1 MQLGTKRLIFSAAT
15 WSWIS
20 MWNIFFI
27 ILTRHTRFFSV
38 CEFLIDLRKVSHPH
52 LCSNDCT
59 WPWAQQPGGNQ
70 QPGLPLAVHVR
81 PFDKILAPKGFS
93 YFSWFGVSKWLKWIP
108 DYTLNL
114 KHCVLGCRYFS
125 FWYTPAIGKETLI
138 TTIPGYEGISLTSC
152 IYLIFVAAGELC
164 YGWEWLSHP
173 YSYVSHVVQRQ
184 VTLMNIRQLQ
194 KPQQHLCAPN

>member
-52 LCSNDCT
+52 LCSSDCT
-59 WPWAQQPGGNQ
+59 WPWAQQPGKNQ

-93 YFSWFGVSKWLKWIP
+93 YFPWFGVSKWLKWIP

-114 KHCVLGCRYFS
+114 KHCFGMSIF
-125 FWYTPAIGKETLI
+125 FFLI
-138 TTIPGYEGISLTSC
+138 HLSNRKRNTNHNYSRIWRDFFNILYIPHPCSS
-152 IYLIFVAAGELC
+152 GELC
-164 YGWEWLSHP
+164 YGWEWHP